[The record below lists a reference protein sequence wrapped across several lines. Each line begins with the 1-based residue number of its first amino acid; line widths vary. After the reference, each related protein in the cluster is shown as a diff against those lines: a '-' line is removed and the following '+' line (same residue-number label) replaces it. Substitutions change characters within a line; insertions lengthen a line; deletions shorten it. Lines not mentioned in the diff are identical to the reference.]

1 MTDGFNDVIEL
12 FEKLNINPLYVIG
25 ILFLTIVL
33 KSIDTK
39 HRIKHGDVIFP
50 LFVGFSI
57 CWIGHKWM
65 WEKWIID
72 SITHSAVSYYASR
85 IWGARLR
92 GKR

>member
-1 MTDGFNDVIEL
+1 MTDGFKEVIDL
-12 FEKLNINPLYVIG
+12 FERLKINPLYVIG

-33 KSIDTK
+33 KTIDSK
-39 HRIKHGDVIFP
+39 RQIKHGDVIFP
-50 LFVGFSI
+50 LLVGFSI